1 MASLLERATRWNAK
15 VSNIEI
21 GLASLGVMVVLVY
34 GGLWV
39 PFALML
45 TSYVGVWFI
54 KGSPLLAGKLLALA
68 ASETISSYFFGVVP
82 LFVLMGYVVSVT
94 GMGRDA
100 FDVANQ
106 LFRRLRGGLGIGTVG
121 ANAIFAAITGISIAS
136 AAVFTRIAVP
146 EMVRHGYTKR
156 FSVGVVA
163 GSSVLGMLIPPS
175 LLLILYGLLT
185 EQSVGDLFIAGIIP
199 GLLLATV
206 FGIGVVA
213 MATLFPKFVGE
224 NITGDLEGDDRLS
237 TAEMMAKGVPI
248 SILILLVLGGIYGGF
263 FTPIEAGAVGCLGAI
278 VIGLMR
284 QKLSLRDFWQVL
296 TDTGLVTASICFLII
311 AAQMYSRMLAL
322 SGLPAGFGAFV
333 ATADIGFWGVILA
346 YVALVILMG
355 TILDS
360 SSIMLILV
368 PLMLPVVSLMDVN
381 LIWFGIVTVLAVEIG
396 LLTPPFGISVFV
408 IKSSLDD
415 DSISLGDIF
424 YGAAPFALMMLV
436 VLIAVLVFP
445 SLATALI

>member
-1 MASLLERATRWNAK
+1 MTPF
-15 VSNIEI
+15 EI
-21 GLASLGVMVVLVY
+21 GIAALAVMVFLVY
-34 GGLWV
+34 VGMYV
-39 PFALML
+39 PLALMVV
-45 TSYVGVWFI
+45 SYAAVWMM
-54 KGSPLLAGKLLALA
+54 KGSPILAGKLLALA

-100 FDVANQ
+100 FEVANQ
-106 LFRRLRGGLGIGTVG
+106 MFRRFRGGLGIGTVG

-175 LLLILYGLLT
+175 LLLILYALLT
-185 EQSVGDLFIAGIIP
+185 EQSVGDLFIAGVIP
-199 GLLLATV
+199 GLLLALI
-206 FGIGVVA
+206 FGLGVYA
-213 MATLFPKFVGE
+213 MARFWPGFIGHNLSDGDEDLLSGRELF
-224 NITGDLEGDDRLS
+224 N
-237 TAEMMAKGVPI
+237 KGFPI
-248 SILILLVLGGIYGGF
+248 VALIMLVLGGIYAGL
-263 FTPIEAGAVGCLGAI
+263 FTPIEAGAVGCLGSI
-278 VIGLMR
+278 LIGLIR
-284 QKLSLRDFWQVL
+284 RSLTWKDFWSVL
-296 TDTGLVTASICFLII
+296 TDTGLVTAAVCFLII

-322 SGLPAGFGAFV
+322 SGAPGEFGSFV
-333 ATADIGFWGVILA
+333 AEADIGFWGVVIA
-346 YVALVILMG
+346 YIILVIVMG

-368 PLMLPVVSLMDVN
+368 PLMLPVIQPMNID

-408 IKSSLDD
+408 IKSALNDD
-415 DSISLGDIF
+415 TISLGDIF
-424 YGAAPFALMMLV
+424 AGAAPFALMMLLV
-436 VLIAVLVFP
+436 LVLILVFP
-445 SLATALI
+445 SLATLPLGR

>member
-1 MASLLERATRWNAK
+1 MTPF
-15 VSNIEI
+15 EI
-21 GLASLGVMVVLVY
+21 GMAALLVMVVLVY
-34 GGLWV
+34 VGMYV
-39 PFALML
+39 PLALML
-45 TSYVGVWFI
+45 VSYGAVWMI
-54 KGSPLLAGKLLALA
+54 KGSPVLAGKLLALA

-82 LFVLMGYVVSVT
+82 LFVLMGYIVSVT

-106 LFRRLRGGLGIGTVG
+106 MFRRVRGGLGIGTVG

-199 GLLLATV
+199 GLLLALV
-206 FGIGVVA
+206 FGLGVYA
-213 MATLFPKFVGE
+213 MARFWPGFVGE
-224 NITGDLEGDDRLS
+224 NLSHDDDASLS
-237 TAEMMAKGVPI
+237 STEMLQKGLPI
-248 SILILLVLGGIYGGF
+248 AALIILVLGGLYAGW
-263 FTPIEAGAVGCLGAI
+263 FTPIEAGAVGCMGAI
-278 VIGLMR
+278 IIGLLR
-284 QKLSLRDFWQVL
+284 RSLSWKDFWSVL
-296 TDTGLVTASICFLII
+296 TDTGLVTASVCFLII

-322 SGLPAGFGAFV
+322 SGAPGEFGQFV
-333 ATADIGFWGVILA
+333 ATADIGFWGVVLA
-346 YVALVILMG
+346 YVLLVIAMG

-368 PLMLPVVSLMDVN
+368 PLMLPVLQPMNID

-396 LLTPPFGISVFV
+396 LLTPPFGLSVFV
-408 IKSSLDD
+408 IKSTLND
-415 DSISLGDIF
+415 DSITLGDIF
-424 YGAAPFALMMLV
+424 VGAAPFALMMLF
-436 VLIAVLVFP
+436 VLALVLVFP
-445 SLATALI
+445 ALATFPLGY

>member
-1 MASLLERATRWNAK
+1 MSPF
-15 VSNIEI
+15 EI
-21 GLASLGVMVVLVY
+21 GLTSFGAMVVMVYL
-34 GGLWV
+34 GFWV

-45 TSYVGVWFI
+45 SSFVGVWVI
-54 KGSPLLAGKLLALA
+54 KGSPVLAGKLLALA

-82 LFVLMGYVVSVT
+82 LFIMMGFIVSVT

-100 FDVANQ
+100 FDVANHM
-106 LFRRLRGGLGIGTVG
+106 FRRVRGGLGIGTVG

-146 EMVRHGYTKR
+146 EMRRHGYSKR

-185 EQSVGDLFIAGIIP
+185 EQSVGDLFIAGVLP
-199 GLLLATV
+199 GLLLAFV
-206 FGIGVVA
+206 FCLGIFLVA
-213 MATLFPKFVGE
+213 MIRPKLIGEGITLPHDGA
-224 NITGDLEGDDRLS
+224 DALS
-237 TAEMMAKGVPI
+237 TREVMVKGLPI
-248 SILILLVLGGIYGGF
+248 AALIGLVLGGIYGGF
-263 FTPIEAGAVGCLGAI
+263 FTPIEAGAIGCSGAI
-278 VIGLMR
+278 IIGL
-284 QKLSLRDFWQVL
+284 LRRALTLKNFWEVL
-296 TDTGLVTASICFLII
+296 TDTGLITASISFLII

-322 SGLPAGFGAFV
+322 SGVPAGFGNFV
-333 ATADIGFWGVILA
+333 ATAEIGYWGVILA
-346 YVALVILMG
+346 YVLLVILMG

-368 PLMLPVVSLMDVN
+368 PLMLPVLALMQVDLV
-381 LIWFGIVTVLAVEIG
+381 WFGIVTIIAVEIG

-415 DSISLGDIF
+415 PSITLGDIF
-424 YGAAPFALMMLV
+424 YGAAPFAVLMLV
-436 VLIAVLVFP
+436 VLGLVLAFP
-445 SLATALI
+445 QLATALL

>member
-1 MASLLERATRWNAK
+1 MTPF
-15 VSNIEI
+15 EI
-21 GLASLGVMVVLVY
+21 GIAALAVMVFLVY
-34 GGLWV
+34 VGMYV
-39 PFALML
+39 PLALMVV
-45 TSYVGVWFI
+45 SYAAVWMM
-54 KGSPLLAGKLLALA
+54 KGSPILAGKLLALA

-100 FDVANQ
+100 FEVANQ
-106 LFRRLRGGLGIGTVG
+106 MFRRFRGGLGIGTVG

-175 LLLILYGLLT
+175 LLLILYALLT
-185 EQSVGDLFIAGIIP
+185 EQSVGDLFIAGVIP
-199 GLLLATV
+199 GLLLALI
-206 FGIGVVA
+206 FGLGVYTMARFWPGFIGHNLSDGDEDLLSGRELFNKGFPIVA
-213 MATLFPKFVGE
+213 
-224 NITGDLEGDDRLS
+224 
-237 TAEMMAKGVPI
+237 
-248 SILILLVLGGIYGGF
+248 LIVLVLGGIYAGW
-263 FTPIEAGAVGCLGAI
+263 FTPIEAGAVGCLGSI
-278 VIGLMR
+278 LIGLIR
-284 QKLSLRDFWQVL
+284 RSLTWKDFWSVL
-296 TDTGLVTASICFLII
+296 TDTGLVTAAVCFLII

-322 SGLPAGFGAFV
+322 SGAPGEFGSFV
-333 ATADIGFWGVILA
+333 AEADIGFWGVVIA
-346 YVALVILMG
+346 YIILVIVMG

-368 PLMLPVVSLMDVN
+368 PLMLPVIQPMNID

-408 IKSSLDD
+408 IKSALNDD
-415 DSISLGDIF
+415 TISLGDIF
-424 YGAAPFALMMLV
+424 AGAAPFALMMLV
-436 VLIAVLVFP
+436 VLVLILVFP
-445 SLATALI
+445 SLATLPLGR